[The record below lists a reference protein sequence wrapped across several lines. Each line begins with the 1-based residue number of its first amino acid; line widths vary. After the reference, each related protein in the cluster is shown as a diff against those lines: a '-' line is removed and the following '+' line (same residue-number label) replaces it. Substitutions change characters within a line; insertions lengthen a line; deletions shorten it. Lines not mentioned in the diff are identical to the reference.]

1 MSPQKIRSMRT
12 TTIALQ
18 EYYSSINKPKR
29 RKGRISN
36 SHKFL
41 CNPIKKIKEGDKLI
55 EFKPYG
61 KLVGC
66 RFLKNGVSFIRISLH
81 SITPCSIWHLENSM
95 CIIDMKRKHRKH
107 NFYFIYFILFLF
119 SLFYF

>member
-1 MSPQKIRSMRT
+1 MQ
-12 TTIALQ
+12 
-18 EYYSSINKPKR
+18 
-29 RKGRISN
+29 SN
-36 SHKFL
+36 
-41 CNPIKKIKEGDKLI
+41 KKIKERDKLI

-95 CIIDMKRKHRKH
+95 CIIDMKRKH

-119 SLFYF
+119 IFIFFILFLKVTLECLGDTFC